1 MKSNHID
8 EYVASGTS
16 PTRTDS
22 RKNSLEAGVVRV
34 SLSPFQKYILRVL
47 LFGAGK
53 TVKDRGRICEVLDT
67 GNQLRRL
74 MPLVNED
81 LSEPNIDLFWV
92 PRRPRDR
99 KQMKEERIRR
109 QYVSGIRVAFSGLHY
124 TGQARPDADPVPVE
138 RIYREVPPE
147 THRFLRHL
155 GMPESRLTVIAS
167 WETRM
172 MSVLTRLDNLK
183 RLLRQQLNY
192 KRKQFMEN
200 LVVETLRRSQM
211 NDQRVAAT
219 YDVLVGGVALASAAR
234 NRGIDAGL
242 LQQAVN
248 RIARKVRPVVEDQL
262 KVWIE
267 QEAVGKTV
275 ADIDA
280 LEGQKVAMFTLPP
293 DQTKSEWVASLR

>member
-1 MKSNHID
+1 MIRPTHESSLAF
-8 EYVASGTS
+8 ASLIVNK
-16 PTRTDS
+16 
-22 RKNSLEAGVVRV
+22 RKLPQILRNDVPLLRV
-34 SLSPFQKYILRVL
+34 S
-47 LFGAGK
+47 
-53 TVKDRGRICEVLDT
+53 GRAVE
-67 GNQLRRL
+67 
-74 MPLVNED
+74 PLVLTPSRLWGVLHPDVGKQITHKNQKATIVNVHSVIRE
-81 LSEPNIDLFWV
+81 LEINGRRFWV
-92 PRRPRDR
+92 PRRPATR
-99 KQMKEERIRR
+99 KQLRSERIRR

-183 RLLRQQLNY
+183 RLLRQQLND

-211 NDQRVAAT
+211 SDQRVAAT

-234 NRGIDAGL
+234 YRGIDAGL

-248 RIARKVRPVVEDQL
+248 RIARKVRPVVEVQL

-275 ADIDA
+275 ANIDG
-280 LEGQKVAMFTLPP
+280 LQGQKVAMFTLPP